1 MLPDPCPAYSHAP
14 TQLAPLVQ
22 VARAR
27 ALYGSRVYRLAG
39 ASPARIL
46 EEKNAF
52 KLFITGA
59 YRSVPVKAE
68 KDALTALSQEILA
81 AAAAGDSATAQ
92 AGVKK
97 FIAEAKLEEQDRDEN
112 GSWNP
117 KQRRNAGAPPTAE
130 ILAQMG
136 TEKYALYTP
145 LNPDKPEKK

>member
-1 MLPDPCPAYSHAP
+1 M
-14 TQLAPLVQ
+14 Q

-27 ALYGSRVYRLAG
+27 AIYGSRVYRLAG

-145 LNPDKPEKK
+145 LNPDKPKKK